1 MKKYLISAAVA
12 IAGLSAFNMQAEE
25 PNRLLLN
32 FPGEFNFQSYVLGNV
47 DNISFIN
54 VPGEVRAEVEVN
66 DVRENEL
73 TVSVKRSASCTSYL
87 LNVVPTAMVRMYS
100 DPTVMFKYL
109 RSIGSHEF
117 ADDFNNGTLSG
128 IELNPGGEYS
138 VVTAARDSYG
148 TDVEISHCEFTAYA
162 PPVEGNPQVTAELVK
177 ADKFSFTIKF
187 TPNADVLEYYTVAG
201 EKGEIQRQYEE
212 MGAFFGASCLSD
224 IIKLWGLAKSGPTEN
239 TWNDMEPGKE
249 YEVFILPIDKN
260 ANYAPLQIFTCTT
273 ENQGGSGE
281 AVVTVTPGKYVM
293 NDWDGEQKPSL
304 FVSFTPN
311 DETRCYRFGVYKEE
325 TYNTQKT
332 EILED
337 LCSEPPVPNMAH
349 WFFFEPIET
358 DFQVDPSTPVV
369 IVAAGKNADDK
380 WCDVTEVRYT
390 TPAATSGMPALVTGN
405 DVVNRL
411 NSKRV
416 NAMPA
421 NGFVPAKRAAKI
433 TIK

>member
-187 TPNADVLEYYTVAG
+187 TPNADVLEYYTARKAKYSASMRKWVHSSAQAASLTLSSYG
-201 EKGEIQRQYEE
+201 AWQRVVPPRTH
-212 MGAFFGASCLSD
+212 GTIWS
-224 IIKLWGLAKSGPTEN
+224 LAKSMRYLSCPSTRTPT
-239 TWNDMEPGKE
+239 TLRFKFSP
-249 YEVFILPIDKN
+249 
-260 ANYAPLQIFTCTT
+260 APPRIR
-273 ENQGGSGE
+273 
-281 AVVTVTPGKYVM
+281 AVPARLSS
-293 NDWDGEQKPSL
+293 PSL
-304 FVSFTPN
+304 
-311 DETRCYRFGVYKEE
+311 
-325 TYNTQKT
+325 
-332 EILED
+332 
-337 LCSEPPVPNMAH
+337 
-349 WFFFEPIET
+349 
-358 DFQVDPSTPVV
+358 
-369 IVAAGKNADDK
+369 
-380 WCDVTEVRYT
+380 
-390 TPAATSGMPALVTGN
+390 PASM
-405 DVVNRL
+405 
-411 NSKRV
+411 
-416 NAMPA
+416 
-421 NGFVPAKRAAKI
+421 
-433 TIK
+433 

>member
-148 TDVEISHCEFTAYA
+148 TDVEISHYQVHTQRRRAGVLHCGRRERRNTA
-162 PPVEGNPQVTAELVK
+162 PV
-177 ADKFSFTIKF
+177 
-187 TPNADVLEYYTVAG
+187 
-201 EKGEIQRQYEE
+201 
-212 MGAFFGASCLSD
+212 
-224 IIKLWGLAKSGPTEN
+224 
-239 TWNDMEPGKE
+239 
-249 YEVFILPIDKN
+249 
-260 ANYAPLQIFTCTT
+260 
-273 ENQGGSGE
+273 
-281 AVVTVTPGKYVM
+281 
-293 NDWDGEQKPSL
+293 
-304 FVSFTPN
+304 
-311 DETRCYRFGVYKEE
+311 
-325 TYNTQKT
+325 
-332 EILED
+332 
-337 LCSEPPVPNMAH
+337 
-349 WFFFEPIET
+349 
-358 DFQVDPSTPVV
+358 
-369 IVAAGKNADDK
+369 
-380 WCDVTEVRYT
+380 
-390 TPAATSGMPALVTGN
+390 
-405 DVVNRL
+405 
-411 NSKRV
+411 
-416 NAMPA
+416 
-421 NGFVPAKRAAKI
+421 
-433 TIK
+433 